1 MKKKLLALLLT
12 AAMALTLLSG
22 CGSKTESATSSAASS
37 TPDTAPASVSAPET
51 TPQEEEASVVEA
63 SIPEEEEEVVEGPVA
78 GDKDFDWSVFEPLSE
93 EPVTLTMFYTQPPP
107 LAAIMD
113 SPNDMSLLYQKFEE
127 ITNVH
132 IDFQMVN
139 MMDAATTFTLMIASG
154 DYCDITNDA
163 LNYYDTADQ
172 AYEDGIAV
180 DLMEYPDSVPNFM
193 ALMEK
198 YPQIRTD
205 LETLEGHILNM
216 PRIDMPIGQAA
227 ENGLLIRKD
236 WLDELGLDIPNSYD
250 EMHDVLL

>member
-51 TPQEEEASVVEA
+51 TPQEEASVVEA
-63 SIPEEEEEVVEGPVA
+63 SIPQEEEEVIEGPVA

-139 MMDAATTFTLMIASG
+139 MMDAATTFTLMIAGG
-154 DYCDITNDA
+154 DYCDIINDT
-163 LNYYDTADQ
+163 LNYYDTRP
-172 AYEDGIAV
+172 IRP
-180 DLMEYPDSVPNFM
+180 MKT
-193 ALMEK
+193 AL
-198 YPQIRTD
+198 QWIS
-205 LETLEGHILNM
+205 
-216 PRIDMPIGQAA
+216 
-227 ENGLLIRKD
+227 
-236 WLDELGLDIPNSYD
+236 WSIPTACPTSWR
-250 EMHDVLL
+250 

>member
-12 AAMALTLLSG
+12 AALALTILSG
-22 CGSKTESATSSAASS
+22 CGSKTESASGGSAASPA
-37 TPDTAPASVSAPET
+37 PDSAPAAVSTPET
-51 TPQEEEASVVEA
+51 TPQEEEASAAEA

-139 MMDAATTFTLMIASG
+139 MMDASTTFTLMIASG

-163 LNYYDTADQ
+163 LN
-172 AYEDGIAV
+172 
-180 DLMEYPDSVPNFM
+180 
-193 ALMEK
+193 
-198 YPQIRTD
+198 
-205 LETLEGHILNM
+205 
-216 PRIDMPIGQAA
+216 
-227 ENGLLIRKD
+227 
-236 WLDELGLDIPNSYD
+236 
-250 EMHDVLL
+250 